1 MMIKVF
7 LVEDEFTVRE
17 RMKKNVEWEEYGFE
31 LVGEAGDGE
40 MAYPMILET
49 QPDIIITDIKMPFM
63 DGLELSSLV
72 KEAMPDIKI
81 IILSGYDEFEYAK
94 RAISIG
100 ITDYLLKPI
109 SAKKLIESMNKVKC
123 VIKEERKKA
132 ESLKAYLANE
142 KENKNGAR
150 KKFFNEL
157 VTCKQGMA
165 ELIER
170 ANALDIKLMASGYNI
185 LLLKILFQEAT
196 LGYYDE
202 VQGKLT
208 EALRRWCEDE
218 QSYILF
224 NRETE
229 GWAIL
234 LKQNRGE
241 CNKNEEEAVK
251 DIQEIMKEYATL
263 SYCIGVGERVYRVSE
278 IATAFDKA
286 NKALSY
292 RYLLRDREVIY
303 YSQLEAYSTTI
314 EREEISITHLDVSK
328 FDEKTI
334 NDFLRTGIK
343 GQVAEFAKNYLK
355 SMGPG
360 TDSFLFRQYIMMDI
374 YLNVVSFVEQLGYE
388 KSYIVE
394 KCGDIHQIKDV
405 LQTIEKSEVYL
416 ENLLMTALSLRDEIS
431 GKRYGNLLEEAKIY
445 IELNYNQESISLNSV
460 AEHVNISPSH
470 FSAIFSQE
478 IGQTFISYLTDIRMK
493 KAKELLRC
501 SSMKTLE
508 VGFSVG
514 YRDPHYFSYLFKK
527 TQNCTPKEYRKRNE
541 DKH

>member
-63 DGLELSSLV
+63 DGLELSGLV
-72 KEAMPDIKI
+72 KEAIPDIKI

-94 RAISIG
+94 KAISIG

-132 ESLKAYLANE
+132 ESLKAYLVNE
-142 KENKNGAR
+142 EENKNGAR

-170 ANALDIKLMASGYNI
+170 ANVLDIKLMASGYNI

-208 EALRRWCEDE
+208 EALRKWCEDE
-218 QSYILF
+218 RSCILF

-234 LKQNRGE
+234 LKQNSGE
-241 CNKNEEEAVK
+241 YNKNEEEVVQ

-292 RYLLRDREVIY
+292 RYLLGDREVIY

-314 EREEISITHLDVSK
+314 EKEEISITHLDVSK

-343 GQVAEFAKNYLK
+343 GQVAEFATNYLK

-374 YLNVVSFVEQLGYE
+374 YFNVVSFVEQLGYE

-394 KCGDIHQIKDV
+394 KCGDIHQIKDA
-405 LQTIEKSEVYL
+405 LQTIDKSKVYL
-416 ENLLMTALSLRDEIS
+416 ENLLITALSLRDEIS

-514 YRDPHYFSYLFKK
+514 YRDPHYFSCLFKK
-527 TQNCTPKEYRKRNE
+527 TQNCTPKEYRKRSE